1 MLTTCPE
8 TGTQMNANYSVI
20 FAHGKVGND
29 VAAKLTSATAKISI
43 GFQSLAWQLMWLLVC
58 SSIQE
63 KNTEAAQISL

>member
-1 MLTTCPE
+1 MLICWLQSCKAQFQDHFYLVYMLTTGPE

-43 GFQSLAWQLMWLLVC
+43 GFQSLA
-58 SSIQE
+58 
-63 KNTEAAQISL
+63 